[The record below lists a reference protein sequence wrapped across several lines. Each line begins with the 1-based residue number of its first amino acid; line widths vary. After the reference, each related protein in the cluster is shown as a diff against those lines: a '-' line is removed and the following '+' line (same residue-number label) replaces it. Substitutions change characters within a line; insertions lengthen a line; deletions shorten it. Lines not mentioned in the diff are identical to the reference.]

1 MLLFRHFKRIDPGRT
16 ASEELI
22 YLHPNPAISKIT
34 LQRVITMISKE
45 DILDILKGYDK
56 DHLTIAT
63 ICSHS
68 SLQIFHGARQEGFK
82 TIGIC
87 IGQPPRFYDAF
98 PLAKPDKF
106 VCVESYKA
114 LLDYSQDLV
123 NENAIII
130 PHGSLVEYLG
140 IEKFESLA
148 VPTFGNRRVLAW
160 ESDREM
166 EREWLLKAGV
176 NVPMRFEKAEDIDR
190 PVIVKYHGAKGGRG
204 FFIAKNKDEL
214 QSKMSLQQ
222 KYTIQEFI
230 LGTRYYIHFFYSP
243 IKSEG
248 YRVSKGSLEMLGI
261 DRRVESNADEIFRI
275 GSMNE
280 LAEAGIY
287 PSFVVTGNL
296 PLVLRESLLP
306 RAFELGERV
315 VETSL
320 ELFGGM
326 IGAFSLET
334 IVTDDLEFKVFEI
347 SARIVAG
354 TNLYVSGSP
363 YSDLVERN
371 LSNGR
376 RIAQEIRLANE
387 QNLLPEIVT

>member
-1 MLLFRHFKRIDPGRT
+1 MIPK
-16 ASEELI
+16 EEI
-22 YLHPNPAISKIT
+22 W
-34 LQRVITMISKE
+34 E
-45 DILDILKGYDK
+45 ILKGYDK
-56 DHLTIAT
+56 DNLIIAT

-68 SLQIFHGARQEGFK
+68 SLQIFHGAHQEGFK
-82 TIGIC
+82 TLGIC
-87 IGQPPRFYDAF
+87 IGQPPKFYDAF
-98 PLAKPDKF
+98 PLAKPNKF

-114 LLDYSQDLV
+114 LLDYCDDLIE
-123 NENAIII
+123 ENAIVI

-148 VPTFGNRRVLAW
+148 IPSFGNRRVLAW

-190 PVIVKYHGAKGGRG
+190 PVIIKYHGAKGGKG

-214 QSKMSLQQ
+214 RDKMSSRQQ

-243 IKSEG
+243 IRTQG
-248 YRVSKGSLEMLGI
+248 YKLKKGTLDMLGI

-280 LAEAGIY
+280 LAEAGIF

-306 RAFELGERV
+306 KVFELGERV
-315 VETSL
+315 VETSI

-326 IGAFSLET
+326 LGPFSLET

-354 TNLYVSGSP
+354 TNLFINGSP
-363 YSDLVERN
+363 YSDLIEKN
-371 LSNGR
+371 LSTGR
-376 RIAQEIRLANE
+376 RIAQEIKLARE
-387 QNLLPEIVT
+387 HDLMQEIIT

>member
-1 MLLFRHFKRIDPGRT
+1 
-16 ASEELI
+16 
-22 YLHPNPAISKIT
+22 
-34 LQRVITMISKE
+34 MISKE
-45 DILDILKGYDK
+45 DIQDIIKGYDK
-56 DHLTIAT
+56 NDLTIAT

-68 SLQIFHGARQEGFK
+68 SLQIFHGAREEGFK
-82 TIGIC
+82 TLGIC

-98 PLAKPDKF
+98 PLAKPDSF
-106 VCVESYKA
+106 LSVESYKA
-114 LLDYSQDLV
+114 LLDYSSDLIKDNV
-123 NENAIII
+123 III

-148 VPTFGNRRVLAW
+148 VPTFGNRRVLVW

-166 EREWLLKAGV
+166 EREWLLRAGV
-176 NVPMRFEKAEDIDR
+176 NVPMRFEKADDIDR

-204 FFIAKNKDEL
+204 FFIAKTKDEL
-214 QSKMSLQQ
+214 AAKMSREE

-243 IKSEG
+243 IRQDG
-248 YRVSKGSLEMLGI
+248 YRLSKGSLQMLGI

-275 GSMNE
+275 GSMKE

-334 IVTDDLEFKVFEI
+334 IVTDELEFKIFEI

-354 TNLYVSGSP
+354 TNLYMGGSP
-363 YSDLVERN
+363 YSDLIQPG

-376 RIAQEIRLANE
+376 RIAQEIKLARE
-387 QNLLPEIVT
+387 MDLLQEIIT

>member
-1 MLLFRHFKRIDPGRT
+1 
-16 ASEELI
+16 
-22 YLHPNPAISKIT
+22 
-34 LQRVITMISKE
+34 MISKE
-45 DILDILKGYDK
+45 DIQEILKGYDK
-56 DHLTIAT
+56 NDLTIAT

-68 SLQIFHGARQEGFK
+68 SLQIFHGARLEGFK

-106 VCVESYKA
+106 FSVESYKA
-114 LLDYSQDLV
+114 LLDYAEDLV
-123 NENAIII
+123 AENVIII

-140 IEKFESLA
+140 IERFESLA

-190 PVIVKYHGAKGGRG
+190 PVIIKYHGAKGGRG
-204 FFIAKNKDEL
+204 FFIAKTKEEL
-214 QSKMSLQQ
+214 QSKMNSEE

-243 IKSEG
+243 IKQEG
-248 YRVSKGSLEMLGI
+248 YLLRKGSLQMLGI

-275 GSMNE
+275 GSMKE

-334 IVTDDLEFKVFEI
+334 IVTDELEFKVFEI

-354 TNLYVSGSP
+354 TNLYASGSP
-363 YSDLVERN
+363 YSDLIEPG

-376 RIAQEIRLANE
+376 RIAQEIKSANE
-387 QNLLPEIVT
+387 RNLLHEIIS

>member
-1 MLLFRHFKRIDPGRT
+1 
-16 ASEELI
+16 
-22 YLHPNPAISKIT
+22 
-34 LQRVITMISKE
+34 MIPKDDVLE
-45 DILDILKGYDK
+45 ILRGYNK
-56 DHLTIAT
+56 DDLTIAT

-68 SLQIFHGARQEGFK
+68 SLQLFHGARQEGFK
-82 TIGIC
+82 TLGIC
-87 IGQPPRFYDAF
+87 IGQPPKFYDAF

-106 VCVESYKA
+106 VCIESYKA
-114 LLDYSQDLV
+114 LLDYADDITD
-123 NENAIII
+123 ENAIII

-140 IEKFESLA
+140 IERFESLA

-160 ESDREM
+160 ESDRETQ
-166 EREWLLKAGV
+166 RDWLLRAGV
-176 NVPMRFEKAEDIDR
+176 NVPMRFERADDIDR

-214 QSKMSLQQ
+214 QSKIGPQKQ

-230 LGTRYYIHFFYSP
+230 LGTRYYLHFFYSP
-243 IKSEG
+243 IKTEG
-248 YRVSKGSLEMLGI
+248 YRLSKGTLDMLGI

-315 VETSL
+315 VE
-320 ELFGGM
+320 
-326 IGAFSLET
+326 
-334 IVTDDLEFKVFEI
+334 IV
-347 SARIVAG
+347 
-354 TNLYVSGSP
+354 N
-363 YSDLVERN
+363 
-371 LSNGR
+371 
-376 RIAQEIRLANE
+376 
-387 QNLLPEIVT
+387 

>member
-1 MLLFRHFKRIDPGRT
+1 MIPK
-16 ASEELI
+16 EE
-22 YLHPNPAISKIT
+22 
-34 LQRVITMISKE
+34 
-45 DILDILKGYDK
+45 ILEIFDGYDK
-56 DHLTIAT
+56 RDLTIAT

-68 SLQIFHGARQEGFK
+68 SLQIFHGARLEGFK

-87 IGQPPRFYDAF
+87 IGQPPKFYDAF

-106 VCVESYKA
+106 VCLESYKA
-114 LLDYSQDLV
+114 LLDCSDDLIKD
-123 NENAIII
+123 NAIII

-140 IEKFESLA
+140 IEKFESLT

-166 EREWLLKAGV
+166 EREWLLRAGV
-176 NVPMRFEKAEDIDR
+176 NIPMRFERAEDIDR

-204 FFIAKNKDEL
+204 FFIAKNKDEF
-214 QSKMSLQQ
+214 QAKMSSQQ

-243 IKSEG
+243 VKTQG
-248 YRVSKGSLEMLGI
+248 YRLKKGTLDMLGI
-261 DRRVESNADEIFRI
+261 YRRVESNADEIFRI

-306 RAFELGERV
+306 KVFELGERV
-315 VETSL
+315 VETSID
-320 ELFGGM
+320 LFGGM
-326 IGAFSLET
+326 IGPFSLET
-334 IVTDDLEFKVFEI
+334 IVTDELEFKVFEI

-354 TNLYVSGSP
+354 TNLFIGGSP
-363 YSDLVERN
+363 YSDLIEPN

-376 RIAQEIRLANE
+376 RIAQEIKQAEKVDMLH
-387 QNLLPEIVT
+387 EIIS

>member
-1 MLLFRHFKRIDPGRT
+1 
-16 ASEELI
+16 
-22 YLHPNPAISKIT
+22 
-34 LQRVITMISKE
+34 MISKE
-45 DILDILKGYDK
+45 YIQEILRGYDK
-56 DHLTIAT
+56 NDLTIAT

-68 SLQIFHGARQEGFK
+68 SLQIFYGARQEGFK
-82 TIGIC
+82 TLGIC

-114 LLDYSQDLV
+114 LLDYADALV
-123 NENAIII
+123 DENVIII

-176 NVPMRFEKAEDIDR
+176 NVPMRFERAEDIDR

-204 FFIAKNKDEL
+204 FFIAKTKEEL
-214 QSKMSLQQ
+214 QEKMSTQE
-222 KYTIQEFI
+222 KCTIQEFI

-248 YRVSKGSLEMLGI
+248 YRLSKGSLEMLGI

-320 ELFGGM
+320 DLFGGM
-326 IGAFSLET
+326 LGAFSLET
-334 IVTDDLEFKVFEI
+334 IVTDELEFKIFEV

-354 TNLYVSGSP
+354 TNLYIGGSP
-363 YSDLVERN
+363 YSDLVEPN

-376 RIAQEIRLANE
+376 RIAQEIRSANE
-387 QNLLPEIVT
+387 QNLLHEIIT